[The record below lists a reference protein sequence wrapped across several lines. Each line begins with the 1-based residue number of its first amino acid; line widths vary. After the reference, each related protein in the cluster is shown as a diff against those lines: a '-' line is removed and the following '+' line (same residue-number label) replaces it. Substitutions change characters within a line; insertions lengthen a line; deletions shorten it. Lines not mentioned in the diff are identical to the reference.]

1 MNKKSDYRL
10 PVSIMVTSI
19 ICLAL
24 MKFAGELSE
33 PELVVSGMVICLIWY
48 DLMTFSS
55 RRTVKW
61 HMSVPLAF
69 AALSMYFVLNPIL
82 IATIAVFMTI
92 RLVFEYI
99 NARLSFKYQFRV
111 VDIEIKIMKRSR
123 QRYAPLREYPW
134 AVTAAGLYVDM
145 YKIQESGSAPF
156 EDIYDF
162 LFQSEPYEVYELL
175 KEFNVESKNLVTGD
189 DFHPLRRARSGAIHL
204 LSDKPY
210 EFFDL
215 AEEIRQARLSS

>member
-134 AVTAAGLYVDM
+134 AV
-145 YKIQESGSAPF
+145 
-156 EDIYDF
+156 
-162 LFQSEPYEVYELL
+162 
-175 KEFNVESKNLVTGD
+175 
-189 DFHPLRRARSGAIHL
+189 
-204 LSDKPY
+204 
-210 EFFDL
+210 
-215 AEEIRQARLSS
+215 